1 MTTDSFKKRFLP
13 FSTMLLRV
21 ALQMLGNRCEAEDA
35 VQSVYMK
42 LWERRSLITD
52 CGKDE
57 ALCVIILKN
66 IIRDRWHSMHTRC
79 ESEEPPPDIVDE
91 SVFDNLEYADT
102 RQYINAIIER
112 LPQKQKEVM
121 RLKIQG
127 CTYEEI
133 EDLTGLSA
141 VNIRTIIS
149 RVRKLIR
156 KHYNE
161 YLEN

>member
-1 MTTDSFKKRFLP
+1 
-13 FSTMLLRV
+13 
-21 ALQMLGNRCEAEDA
+21 
-35 VQSVYMK
+35 
-42 LWERRSLITD
+42 
-52 CGKDE
+52 
-57 ALCVIILKN
+57 
-66 IIRDRWHSMHTRC
+66 
-79 ESEEPPPDIVDE
+79 
-91 SVFDNLEYADT
+91 
-102 RQYINAIIER
+102 
-112 LPQKQKEVM
+112 M